1 MITQAYLSDLL
12 RLGAFGVVLL
22 ATIAIYIDKRLY
34 FVRTNILYIKINSRM
49 GHYCRNNYLLLQFT
63 IALALIMFILFVSGR
78 NGVIIGPDTE
88 ARFEVT
94 RQILDGTV
102 LQKASSDRPPVLP
115 LLVAAVHVIF
125 DTSFEE
131 SIQFV
136 NGFLFAGNLLLI
148 TRVILV
154 STQNCFLAYIG
165 LLTAF
170 LSGHFRLLHVQSGE
184 EPMHILVTLLSMLF
198 VLRYMQNQ
206 NVVELFTAAFFVSM
220 APLVKNAGILTP
232 IAFCIVVALVYKNNK
247 ISRNQFVALF
257 ISSILILSAWQLRH
271 WLVGQPSHYAP
282 LTFSGAYTRIWSTLA
297 YGIAILTHYILGVEI
312 KSIIAIA
319 IYVALVA
326 TGLVVMYR
334 GSDVCERSDLL
345 IGHLYHHV
353 HFFGV
358 IFIVVISPVN
368 FIGLLQHL
376 GVAFVCTIP
385 MLYITLHIVS
395 NRLVG
400 NEHTI

>member
-1 MITQAYLSDLL
+1 MITQVYLLDLL

-22 ATIAIYIDKRLY
+22 ATIAIYVDKRLY
-34 FVRTNILYIKINSRM
+34 FVRTNTLYIKINSRM

-115 LLVAAVHVIF
+115 LLVAAVHAIF
-125 DTSFEE
+125 DTSFEK

-136 NGFLFAGNLLLI
+136 NGFLFAGNLLI
-148 TRVILV
+148 VSRIILV
-154 STQNCFLAYIG
+154 STQNCFLAYVG
-165 LLTAF
+165 LLTVF

-184 EPMHILVTLLSMLF
+184 EPMHILVTLLSMLC
-198 VLRYMQNQ
+198 VLRHMRNQ
-206 NVVELFTAAFFVSM
+206 NVVELFTAAFFASI
-220 APLVKNAGILTP
+220 APLVKSAGVLTP
-232 IAFCIVVALVYKNNK
+232 FTFCIVVALIYKNKK
-247 ISRNQFVALF
+247 ISRNQFVALL

-282 LTFSGAYTRIWSTLA
+282 LTFSGAYTRVWSTVS
-297 YGIAILTHYILGVEI
+297 YGITILTHYMLAVEI
-312 KSIIAIA
+312 RSIISIVT
-319 IYVALVA
+319 YVTLV
-326 TGLVVMYR
+326 TMGLVVIYR
-334 GSDVCERSDLL
+334 SSDVRERSDLL
-345 IGHLYHHV
+345 VGHLYHHI

-358 IFIVVISPVN
+358 IFLVVISPEN
-368 FIGLLQHL
+368 FMGLLQHL
-376 GVAFVCTIP
+376 AAAFVCTIP
-385 MLYITLHIVS
+385 ILYITLHIIS
-395 NRLVG
+395 KRLVG
-400 NEHTI
+400 N

>member
-1 MITQAYLSDLL
+1 MITQAYLSDSL

-63 IALALIMFILFVSGR
+63 IALALIMFILLVSGR

-115 LLVAAVHVIF
+115 LLVAAVHAIF
-125 DTSFEE
+125 DTSFEK

-136 NGFLFAGNLLLI
+136 NGFLFAGNLLI
-148 TRVILV
+148 VSRIILV

-165 LLTAF
+165 LLTVF

-184 EPMHILVTLLSMLF
+184 EPMHILVTLLSMLC
-198 VLRYMQNQ
+198 VLRHMRNQ
-206 NVVELFTAAFFVSM
+206 NVVELFTAAFFASI
-220 APLVKNAGILTP
+220 APLVKSAGVLTLFT
-232 IAFCIVVALVYKNNK
+232 FCIVVALIYKNKK
-247 ISRNQFVALF
+247 ISRNQFVALL

-282 LTFSGAYTRIWSTLA
+282 LTFSGAYTRVWSTVS
-297 YGIAILTHYILGVEI
+297 YGITILTHYMLAVEI
-312 KSIIAIA
+312 KSIISIVT
-319 IYVALVA
+319 YVTLV
-326 TGLVVMYR
+326 TMGLVVIYR
-334 GSDVCERSDLL
+334 SSDVRERSDLL
-345 IGHLYHHV
+345 VGHLYHHI

-358 IFIVVISPVN
+358 IFLVVISPEN
-368 FIGLLQHL
+368 FMGLLQHL
-376 GVAFVCTIP
+376 AAAFVCTIP
-385 MLYITLHIVS
+385 ILYITLHIIS
-395 NRLVG
+395 KRLVG
-400 NEHTI
+400 N